1 MKCTDCNKEIR
12 PVVAIDIDGT
22 LGEYHLHMIDL
33 AEMYF
38 GQPFPRNYVGEFEEF
53 SDWFGQY
60 GVSKSEY
67 RQLKLAYRQGG
78 WKRSMPIFPDARR
91 LLTSLRESGIEVWL
105 CTSRPY
111 LRLDN
116 VDPDT
121 REWLARHDLQYDG
134 LIYGEDKYERLVAT
148 VGKERIIGVLDDL
161 PEMIDAAQALD
172 LPSYQIARQHNQH
185 ITAHRGIRCASL
197 TVARGIFLMA
207 AGEWQ
212 RGQS

>member
-1 MKCTDCNKEIR
+1 MKCTDCYKDVR

-38 GQPFPRNYVGEFEEF
+38 GRPFPHTYIGEYQEF
-53 SDWFGQY
+53 SDWFAQF
-60 GVSKSEY
+60 GVTKADY

-78 WKRSMPIFPDARR
+78 WKRFMPVFPGAWP
-91 LLTSLRESGIEVWL
+91 LLTSLRSWDVEVWL

-121 REWLARHDLQYDG
+121 REWLERNGLEYDG

-161 PEMIDAAQALD
+161 PEMIDAAEALG
-172 LPSYQIARQHNQH
+172 LPAYQIARQHNQH
-185 ITAHRGIRCASL
+185 ITAHRGIRCGSL
-197 TVARGIFLMA
+197 SAARDTFLKGA
-207 AGEWQ
+207 AEWQ
-212 RGQS
+212 ADR